1 MKDGGFILWFTGLS
15 GAGKSTLANH
25 VAPVLRERGVPVEI
39 LDGDEVRE
47 NLSKGLT
54 FSKEDRDVNVRR
66 IAFVANLLGRNG
78 VCAITAAISPYRA
91 IREECRAKA
100 QVPFIE
106 VFVDAP
112 LAVTEARDVKGL
124 YAKARAGEIP
134 HFTGVTD
141 PYEPPNAPEV
151 VVKTG
156 EETLAQSAA
165 KVIEYLQRRGLVR
178 T

>member
-1 MKDGGFILWFTGLS
+1 MREGGFILWFTGLS

-25 VAPVLRERGVPVEI
+25 VAPILRARGVAVEI

-47 NLSKGLT
+47 NLSKGLS

-66 IAFVANLLGRNG
+66 IAFVANLLARNG

-91 IREECRAKA
+91 IREECRAKSQA
-100 QVPFIE
+100 PFVE

-124 YAKARAGEIP
+124 YAKARAGQIP

-141 PYEPPNAPEV
+141 PYEPPSAPEV
-151 VVKTG
+151 VVRTG
-156 EETLAQSAA
+156 EESLEQSTA
-165 KVIEYLQRRGLVR
+165 KVIEHLQRRGLVSA
-178 T
+178 

>member
-1 MKDGGFILWFTGLS
+1 MQDGGFILWFTGLS

-25 VAPVLRERGVPVEI
+25 VAPILVARGVKVEI

-66 IAFVANLLGRNG
+66 IGFVANLLARNG

-91 IREECRAKA
+91 IREECRTKSQA
-100 QVPFIE
+100 PFVE

-112 LAVTEARDVKGL
+112 LAVTEKRDVKGL
-124 YAKARAGEIP
+124 YAKARAGQIP

-141 PYEPPNAPEV
+141 PYEPPLKPEV

-156 EETLAQSAA
+156 EESLEQSAA
-165 KVIEYLQRRGLVR
+165 KVLAYLKQRGLVR
-178 T
+178 A